1 MNTLATAMERADI
14 QELEDAAI
22 ELGQA
27 AVRQSL
33 DQPSSM
39 AQYSADAAMADANE
53 VVARAMRRYGRRV
66 PAMDG
71 ATPDRHGRDARNT
84 QADEIRLRLGSGLDV
99 DVVEVDAPGREQLS
113 RLGAGASAR
122 TVIEDRALGGHRGP
136 RRPQLSR
143 VQRRGDAA

>member
-66 PAMDG
+66 WSTHDASVARRIWELLRGLAPDG
-71 ATPDRHGRDARNT
+71 ADKDPSWTEGR
-84 QADEIRLRLGSGLDV
+84 
-99 DVVEVDAPGREQLS
+99 
-113 RLGAGASAR
+113 
-122 TVIEDRALGGHRGP
+122 
-136 RRPQLSR
+136 
-143 VQRRGDAA
+143 